1 MVKCVK
7 YSVFFPRPLQIS
19 YVSIIGFKVKSI
31 FEEVIKQINENNISF
46 FNLKKMVLFFFL
58 FEK

>member
-7 YSVFFPRPLQIS
+7 YSVFFPWLLQIS